1 MDASLV
7 RSSGRRVVSR
17 VCCVHSLSKM
27 KVLRMTWK
35 VQGTD
40 LDNPC
45 DAL

>member
-1 MDASLV
+1 
-7 RSSGRRVVSR
+7 
-17 VCCVHSLSKM
+17 
-27 KVLRMTWK
+27 MTWK